1 MAYNHEYPYTD
12 PNRHNSDWEINTVK
26 ELQQKVAEFD
36 VLAAQI
42 IAALQKVEGFDSR
55 LTALEAMKEEVDSLV
70 ADVATLK
77 LTNSELLRRISA
89 LEAQFASITSLI
101 DSAVAVEAARRYEED
116 TKLRV
121 EINQLRISLD
131 ARIDDLEAAIEQLL
145 PVDLYNRVAGK
156 RLDLERNNYNIY
168 EDLRYFG
175 FNNAELASFGGS
187 NEEVASRVHDN
198 RDYALNAKKRYKR
211 GYVYAP
217 DGRRKALTNAL
228 SDIIVIIKGG
238 ASNEALAA
246 YMLAQSLTNEDLAD
260 VISTNFGRFSALI

>member
-1 MAYNHEYPYTD
+1 MGYNHEWPYTD
-12 PNRHNSDWEINTVK
+12 PDRFNTDWEINTVK
-26 ELQQKVAEFD
+26 
-36 VLAAQI
+36 
-42 IAALQKVEGFDSR
+42 ALQKKVASFDEVIAQIMKALSTIEGFESR
-55 LTALEAMKEEVDSLV
+55 LEALEAMKSEVDSLV
-70 ADVATLK
+70 EDVTALK
-77 LTNSELLRRISA
+77 LSNTELLQRIAA
-89 LEAQFASITSLI
+89 LEAEFNLISSMI
-101 DSAVAVEAARRYEED
+101 DSAVALEAARRYEED
-116 TKLRV
+116 TKLRI
-121 EINQLRISLD
+121 EINQLRIALD
-131 ARIDDLEAAIEQLL
+131 ARIDDLETAIEQLL

-187 NEEVASRVHDN
+187 NEEVASKVHDN

-238 ASNEALAA
+238 ANNDALAA
-246 YMLAQSLTNEDLAD
+246 YMLAQSLTNENLSS
-260 VISTNFGRFSALI
+260 VIATNFDRFSALI